1 MPQKLPSKELS
12 DQWIFHIIDNDFDD
26 SEKIGKWILIVEKG
40 PQQDE
45 IWTKLH
51 SLNINGIVS
60 LKSSTQATK
69 NLGNS
74 HGEISVFCGP
84 YDDKNLMAEIGQE
97 IISHTNYSHPTGE
110 MVFGKDVSRQKV
122 DILYKLKV
130 PKKP

>member
-1 MPQKLPSKELS
+1 VPQKLPSKELS

-40 PQQDE
+40 PQHDE

-84 YDDKNLMAEIGQE
+84 YDDKNLMAEIG
-97 IISHTNYSHPTGE
+97 
-110 MVFGKDVSRQKV
+110 
-122 DILYKLKV
+122 
-130 PKKP
+130 